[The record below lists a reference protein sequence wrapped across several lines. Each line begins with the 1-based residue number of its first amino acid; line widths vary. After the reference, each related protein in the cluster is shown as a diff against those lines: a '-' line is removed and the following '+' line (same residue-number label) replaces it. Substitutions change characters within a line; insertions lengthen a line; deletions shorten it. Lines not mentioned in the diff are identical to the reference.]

1 MNVLAMLDAARAEIN
16 VLEHPFYE
24 RWTRGELDA
33 EDLAAYSQQ
42 YRHAVIAL
50 ARTSSVAASGASAC
64 DAAALG
70 EHAAEEEAHVELWE
84 RFASATRARVG
95 GRADATIAE
104 PLAETRDCE
113 RAWTAGEDQLE
124 RLAVLYAIEAGQ
136 PDVSATKLDGLD
148 EHYGYDRNDPALE
161 YFRVHA
167 VRDHDHA
174 RLSAALIERLI
185 GKAADPERAAEGMLR
200 RAREALRGN
209 WRLLD
214 GVDRPVGAHAAAQ
227 A

>member
-1 MNVLAMLDAARAEIN
+1 MDVLAMLDAARAEIN

-50 ARTSSVAASGASAC
+50 ARASSDAARGASAG
-64 DAAALG
+64 DAAALC
-70 EHAAEEEAHVELWE
+70 EHAAEEQAHVELWE
-84 RFASATRARVG
+84 RFARAAATRAG
-95 GRADATIAE
+95 ASAPATNAS
-104 PLAETRDCE
+104 PLAETRECE
-113 RAWTAGEDQLE
+113 QAWTACEDQLE

-136 PDVSATKLDGLD
+136 PEVSATKLDGLE
-148 EHYGYDRNDPALE
+148 EHYGYDGDDPALD

-174 RLSAALIERLI
+174 RLSAAVIERLI
-185 GKAADPERAAEGMLR
+185 AEAPNPERAAQRMLS
-200 RAREALRGN
+200 RARKALRGN

-214 GVDRPVGAHAAAQ
+214 GVDRPLSARAAAE